1 MYEKTSPNHP
11 DKIADRIAGAVVDL
25 AYAVE
30 RNPRIAV
37 EVLIGHGKAY
47 VIIETSLGRG
57 ELAAADVVHAVRR
70 ICPYI
75 DESNIHV
82 TIASQDPH
90 LADNQRD
97 GLRSGDNGIFRGMPV
112 TTEQRILTSIAAT
125 IHANFPTDGKYII
138 EMTKC
143 RDGVGTPLE
152 CYTEYFPEL
161 TICQSNA
168 TDDEIYAILDKF
180 FEDPK
185 TLAWWHKLEPQ
196 NYDQPCM
203 GYMANINPLGPWTGG
218 TDADSGATNR
228 KLGSDMGDAV
238 SGGGLHGKDLSKMD
252 VTANIVCHML
262 AQRHHTP
269 VECYCAIGDQS
280 LTFRFPQPGDFPD
293 NLPAHPH
300 ITMTVAEAVE
310 MARLYILTDCGGS
323 FENFACWG
331 LIRPDMQ
338 RRFAESC
345 E

>member
-1 MYEKTSPNHP
+1 MFEKVNPQHP
-11 DKIADRIAGAVVDL
+11 DKLADRIAGAVVDL

-57 ELAAADVVHAVRR
+57 ELAADEVAHAVRR

-75 DESNIHV
+75 DESNIHI

-90 LADNQRD
+90 LADNQKD
-97 GLRSGDNGIFRGMPV
+97 GLRSGDNGIFRGAPV
-112 TTEQRILTSIAAT
+112 TMEQRILTSLAAT

-138 EMTKC
+138 ATHPAENPE
-143 RDGVGTPLE
+143 GTTLRHAI
-152 CYTEYFPEL
+152 
-161 TICQSNA
+161 ICQSNA
-168 TDDEIYAILDKF
+168 TNAELRECLEQWTAHIHDDRPASYIYAD
-180 FEDPK
+180 
-185 TLAWWHKLEPQ
+185 
-196 NYDQPCM
+196 
-203 GYMANINPLGPWTGG
+203 INPLGPWTGG
-218 TDADSGATNR
+218 TDADSGAVNR

-269 VECYCAIGDQS
+269 VECYCAIGDES

-293 NLPAHPH
+293 NLPAHPD

-310 MARLYILTDCGGS
+310 MARLYISTDCGGS
-323 FENFACWG
+323 FEKFAEWG
-331 LIRPDMQ
+331 LIRPSV
-338 RRFAESC
+338 EV

>member
-1 MYEKTSPNHP
+1 MFEKVNPQHP
-11 DKIADRIAGAVVDL
+11 DKLADRIAGAVVDL

-97 GLRSGDNGIFRGMPV
+97 GLRSGDNGIFRGAPV
-112 TTEQRILTSIAAT
+112 TMEQSILTSLAAT

-138 EMTKC
+138 TSNGGGNI
-143 RDGVGTPLE
+143 DF
-152 CYTEYFPEL
+152 YDL

-168 TDDEIYAILDKF
+168 TTEQLLDLLDDFDEHNF
-180 FEDPK
+180 Q
-185 TLAWWHKLEPQ
+185 HH
-196 NYDQPCM
+196 
-203 GYMANINPLGPWTGG
+203 GYNFDFSRCIINPLGPWTGG

-323 FENFACWG
+323 FERFAEWG
-331 LIRPDMQ
+331 LIRPQ
-338 RRFAESC
+338 ETSTAEAAEC
-345 E
+345 

>member
-1 MYEKTSPNHP
+1 MFEKVNPQHP
-11 DKIADRIAGAVVDL
+11 DKLADRIAGAIVDL

-37 EVLIGHGKAY
+37 EVLIGHGKAF
-47 VIIETSLGRG
+47 VIIETSLGRHD
-57 ELAAADVVHAVRR
+57 LTADDVAHAVRR

-75 DESNIHV
+75 DASNIHI
-82 TIASQDPH
+82 TIASQDVH
-90 LADNQRD
+90 LADNQSQ
-97 GLRSGDNGIFRGMPV
+97 GLHCGDNGCFKGAPV
-112 TTEQRILTSIAAT
+112 TMEQRILTSLAAT

-138 EMTKC
+138 ATHPA
-143 RDGVGTPLE
+143 DD
-152 CYTEYFPEL
+152 PEGNAL
-161 TICQSNA
+161 RHAIICQSNA
-168 TDDEIYAILDKF
+168 TNAELRECIGQWALHGHDNCPASYLNAD
-180 FEDPK
+180 
-185 TLAWWHKLEPQ
+185 
-196 NYDQPCM
+196 
-203 GYMANINPLGPWTGG
+203 INPLGPWTGG

-252 VTANIVCHML
+252 VTANIVAHML

-323 FENFACWG
+323 FERFAEWG
-331 LIRPDMQ
+331 LIRPLPT
-338 RRFAESC
+338 AE

>member
-1 MYEKTSPNHP
+1 MFEKVNPQHP
-11 DKIADRIAGAVVDL
+11 DKLADRIAGAVVDL

-47 VIIETSLGRG
+47 VIIETSLVRG
-57 ELAAADVVHAVRR
+57 ELSADDVAHAVRR

-82 TIASQDPH
+82 TIASQDQH

-97 GLRSGDNGIFRGMPV
+97 GLRSGDNGIFRGAPV
-112 TTEQRILTSIAAT
+112 TMEQRILTSLAAT

-138 EMTKC
+138 ATHPADDHEGKAL
-143 RDGVGTPLE
+143 RHAI
-152 CYTEYFPEL
+152 
-161 TICQSNA
+161 ICQSNA
-168 TDDEIYAILDKF
+168 TNAELRECLEQWAAHGHGSYRGPGTKIY
-180 FEDPK
+180 
-185 TLAWWHKLEPQ
+185 
-196 NYDQPCM
+196 YD
-203 GYMANINPLGPWTGG
+203 INPLGPWTGG

-269 VECYCAIGDQS
+269 VECYCAIGDES

-323 FENFACWG
+323 FERFAEWG
-331 LIRPDMQ
+331 LIRPQETPTD
-338 RRFAESC
+338 
-345 E
+345 

>member
-1 MYEKTSPNHP
+1 MFEKTSPNHP
-11 DKIADRIAGAVVDL
+11 DKLADRIAGAIVDL

-97 GLRSGDNGIFRGMPV
+97 GLRSGDNGCFKGAPV
-112 TTEQRILTSIAAT
+112 TMEQRILTSLAAT

-138 EMTKC
+138 ATHPADDPEV
-143 RDGVGTPLE
+143 RDL
-152 CYTEYFPEL
+152 L
-161 TICQSNA
+161 HIIICQSNA
-168 TDDEIYAILDKF
+168 TNAELRECLEQWTAHIHDDRPASYIHAD
-180 FEDPK
+180 
-185 TLAWWHKLEPQ
+185 
-196 NYDQPCM
+196 
-203 GYMANINPLGPWTGG
+203 INPLGPWTGG

-238 SGGGLHGKDLSKMD
+238 SGGGLHGKDLSKAD

-293 NLPAHPH
+293 NLPAHPD
-300 ITMTVAEAVE
+300 ITMTVTEAVE

-323 FENFACWG
+323 FERFAEWG
-331 LIRPDMQ
+331 LIRPS
-338 RRFAESC
+338 AEV

>member
-1 MYEKTSPNHP
+1 MFEKVNPQHP
-11 DKIADRIAGAVVDL
+11 DKLADRIAGAVVDL

-97 GLRSGDNGIFRGMPV
+97 GLRSGDNGCFKGAPV
-112 TTEQRILTSIAAT
+112 TMEQRILTSLAAT

-138 EMTKC
+138 ATHPDDDPEV
-143 RDGVGTPLE
+143 RDL
-152 CYTEYFPEL
+152 L
-161 TICQSNA
+161 HIIICQSNA
-168 TDDEIYAILDKF
+168 TNAELRECLEQWAAYDRDNCPGFNFYAD
-180 FEDPK
+180 
-185 TLAWWHKLEPQ
+185 
-196 NYDQPCM
+196 
-203 GYMANINPLGPWTGG
+203 INPLGPWTGG

-269 VECYCAIGDQS
+269 VECYCAIGDES

-323 FENFACWG
+323 FEKLAEYG
-331 LIRPDMQ
+331 LIRPNLQ
-338 RRFAESC
+338 E
-345 E
+345 

>member
-1 MYEKTSPNHP
+1 MFEKVNPQHP
-11 DKIADRIAGAVVDL
+11 DKLADRIAGAVVDL

-97 GLRSGDNGIFRGMPV
+97 GLRSGDNGCFKGAPV
-112 TTEQRILTSIAAT
+112 TMEQRILTSLAAT

-138 EMTKC
+138 ATHPTAYPKGKDL
-143 RDGVGTPLE
+143 RHII
-152 CYTEYFPEL
+152 
-161 TICQSNA
+161 ICQSNA
-168 TDDEIYAILDKF
+168 TNAELRECLEQWAAHGHDNCPASNIYAD
-180 FEDPK
+180 
-185 TLAWWHKLEPQ
+185 
-196 NYDQPCM
+196 
-203 GYMANINPLGPWTGG
+203 INPLGPWTGG

-238 SGGGLHGKDLSKMD
+238 SGGGLHGKDLSKAD

-323 FENFACWG
+323 FERFAEWG
-331 LIRPDMQ
+331 LIRPQETCTD
-338 RRFAESC
+338 
-345 E
+345 

>member
-1 MYEKTSPNHP
+1 MYEKVSPFHP
-11 DKIADRIAGAVVDL
+11 DKISDRIAGAVVDL

-97 GLRSGDNGIFRGMPV
+97 GLRSGDNGCFKGAPV
-112 TTEQRILTSIAAT
+112 TMEQRILTSLAAT

-138 EMTKC
+138 ATHPDDDPEV
-143 RDGVGTPLE
+143 RDL
-152 CYTEYFPEL
+152 L
-161 TICQSNA
+161 HIIICQSNA
-168 TDDEIYAILDKF
+168 TNAELRECQEQWSAHFPPICPDFSIYTD
-180 FEDPK
+180 
-185 TLAWWHKLEPQ
+185 
-196 NYDQPCM
+196 
-203 GYMANINPLGPWTGG
+203 INPLGPWTGG

-269 VECYCAIGDQS
+269 VECYCAIGDES

-323 FENFACWG
+323 FERFAEWG
-331 LIRPDMQ
+331 LIRPLPT
-338 RRFAESC
+338 A
-345 E
+345 